1 MIFKL
6 PIANVASTGSLL
18 DWVSP
23 KRGSPLAGG
32 VDVADGAPPPNT
44 LGNDSPGPASG
55 VAGGVSAGGRDV
67 WRINIVIFEAIT
79 RFTGLTASP

>member
-23 KRGSPLAGG
+23 KRGSPLVGG
-32 VDVADGAPPPNT
+32 VGVVDAAPPPNT
-44 LGNDSPGPASG
+44 LGSDRPGAAFG
-55 VAGGVSAGGRDV
+55 LGGGVSAGGRDV
-67 WRINIVIFEAIT
+67 WRINIVIFEAMT
-79 RFTGLTASP
+79 RLTGFTDSP